1 MTRKKA
7 PANDDTVTE
16 EPVTIEHPAL
26 MQRLAWQKLVK
37 HLMEERGFKHQY
49 AFAHAIGVCAQTMGR
64 WLGKK
69 PSSPEPKSFAKLA
82 TYLEISQDE
91 LAMMW
96 LSFMNARYAAY
107 QQQPAPASEIREPA
121 AAYDEPDPMMEAKA
135 LEGLDLKHAPLEQ
148 RPFLH
153 HHRREIL
160 ELVAEI
166 EDLKRRLSMRLRSML
181 KSFRDLFQSAAD
193 TERKLSRT
201 QGG

>member
-1 MTRKKA
+1 MTRKKT

-37 HLMEERGFKHQY
+37 HLMGERGFKHQY

-96 LSFMNARYAAY
+96 LSFMNARYAPY
-107 QQQPAPASEIREPA
+107 QQQPAAASEVREPA

-160 ELVAEI
+160 ELVSEI

>member
-1 MTRKKA
+1 MTRKQ
-7 PANDDTVTE
+7 PPIRDETVTE

-26 MQRLAWQKLVK
+26 MPRLAWHALVK
-37 HLMEERGFKHQY
+37 HLMTERGFKHQY

-64 WLGKK
+64 WLGKN
-69 PSSPEPKSFAKLA
+69 PPAPTLKSFAKVA
-82 TYLEISQDE
+82 AYLEISQDE
-91 LAMMW
+91 LAVMW

-107 QQQPAPASEIREPA
+107 QQQPVAPSEVREPA
-121 AAYDEPDPMMEAKA
+121 AAYDQPDPMIEAKA

-160 ELVAEI
+160 ELVSEI
-166 EDLKRRLSMRLRSML
+166 EDVKRRLSLRLRSML

-193 TERKLSRT
+193 TERKLRRA